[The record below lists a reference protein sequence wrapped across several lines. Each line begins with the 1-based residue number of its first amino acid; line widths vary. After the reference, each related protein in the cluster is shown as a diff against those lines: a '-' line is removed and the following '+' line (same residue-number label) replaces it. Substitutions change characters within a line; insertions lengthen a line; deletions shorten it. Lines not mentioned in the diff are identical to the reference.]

1 MVTDWVRSKLTIGL
15 AAILAC
21 ALAWGA
27 IQTWRVGNYRADLE
41 ATETA
46 LSEAQ
51 ANVEQLRATRRA
63 DARVI
68 DARAVQRQEVYKQEG
83 KERDA
88 TISALEANQD
98 WASQPVPD
106 DVLSSLR

>member
-1 MVTDWVRSKLTIGL
+1 MVREWIGSKLTIGL

-27 IQTWRVGNYRADLE
+27 IQTARVGNYRADLE
-41 ATETA
+41 ATKTA
-46 LSEAQ
+46 LSDAQ
-51 ANVEQLRATRRA
+51 ANVKQLRATRKA

-68 DARAVQRQEVYKQEG
+68 DARAVQRQEAIKTEG
-83 KERDA
+83 DKRDA